1 MVLSI
6 TEVNKSFGGL
16 LVLKGIN
23 AKIAPG
29 EILGLI
35 GPNGAGK
42 STLFNLISGIYTPS
56 SGSIRFGDHELVGLP
71 PHTICR
77 LGIARTFQLVKIF
90 PSLTALENVRVGATF
105 SRKKGGGKPLLSP
118 AECLELVGLGNRMD
132 SVISRLTFCDRR
144 RVEVARS
151 IAGGSELILLDEP
164 LAGLNESETLA
175 MTKVIGKIREVMGTA
190 IFWVEHKVEAIF
202 SLCDRLIVL
211 DFGQKIAEGTPK
223 EIASNKKVIKAYL
236 GRKWGTANA

>member
-6 TEVNKSFGGL
+6 TKISKSFGGL
-16 LVLKGIN
+16 QVLDRIT
-23 AKIAPG
+23 ASIEPA

-42 STLFNLISGIYTPS
+42 STLFNLITGIYRPD
-56 SGSIRFGDHELVGLP
+56 SGSIQFRKHELVGLP
-71 PHTICR
+71 PHEICKI
-77 LGIARTFQLVKIF
+77 GISRTFQLVKIF
-90 PSLTALENVRVGATF
+90 PSLSVLENVKVGAIF
-105 SRKKGGGKPLLSP
+105 SRKKGGPKPLLSP
-118 AECLELVGLGNRMD
+118 AECLELVGLGDKMN
-132 SVISRLTFCDRR
+132 SLISHLTFCDRR

-151 IAGGSELILLDEP
+151 IAGGSDLILLDEP
-164 LAGLNESETLA
+164 LAGLNETETAA
-175 MTKVIGKIREVMGTA
+175 MTRVIAKVREVMGTA

-211 DFGQKIAEGTPK
+211 DFGQKIAEGTPR

-236 GRKWGTANA
+236 GGKSGIANA